1 VASFHRLTAAQPNL
15 SHDPHRHH
23 AHAFEAIAATLP
35 LASMGYEP
43 QLNAKGEARLKRVKT
58 FCFNREHIN
67 LPPAEFVE
75 LFRAESVYPELQ
87 KKLGIASTNEQPSNA
102 QSTID
107 VVERSEAEQGDEQPD
122 PASRTAQPSR
132 RRRHVRWRCYLSC
145 LACHEPRQRRHDCAR
160 AKCLAFWR
168 PDLRAGGIIIGIA
181 TMLPVEWARLG
192 GICFCLLRI
201 LSGVLWFV
209 SDEPTDRLPLAWNLT
224 TAPLTVAGALYSCFG
239 GPVSGLRAKG
249 WPLFFFARGIVTE
262 WRRPCG
268 ALAKQG
274 LRERSE

>member
-1 VASFHRLTAAQPNL
+1 MSVASFHRLTAAQPNL

-35 LASMGYEP
+35 LDSMGYEP

-122 PASRTAQPSR
+122 PASRTAQ
-132 RRRHVRWRCYLSC
+132 
-145 LACHEPRQRRHDCAR
+145 LAVGGVM
-160 AKCLAFWR
+160 F
-168 PDLRAGGIIIGIA
+168 AGGVIYLVWLATSLASEDMIA
-181 TMLPVEWARLG
+181 LVQN
-192 GICFCLLRI
+192 
-201 LSGVLWFV
+201 
-209 SDEPTDRLPLAWNLT
+209 AW
-224 TAPLTVAGALYSCFG
+224 PFG
-239 GPVSGLRAKG
+239 DLIFGPAAS
-249 WPLFFFARGIVTE
+249 
-262 WRRPCG
+262 
-268 ALAKQG
+268 
-274 LRERSE
+274 